1 MFEVVLSIKI
11 NMAQFRD
18 GIRQKVVQIQEAT
31 RPAAQAGAQVL
42 YDAARMNAR
51 TQVMTSLK
59 AHWFYGTN
67 QKYLFQPETL
77 IKSIYQVHSKR
88 NSSAGRETYHVSY
101 NMTKCPYAH
110 MVEFG
115 HKIVV
120 KKKGVLVDTGKRA
133 LAHSF
138 IGKALH
144 EQSEAAYQAMKQE
157 FTDRMNK

>member
-1 MFEVVLSIKI
+1 MIKI
-11 NMAQFRD
+11 YINQFRE
-18 GIRQKVVQIQEAT
+18 GMHQKVIQIQAAT

-42 YDAARMNAR
+42 YDAVKMNTR

-67 QKYLFQPETL
+67 QKYLFDPGTL
-77 IKSIYQVHSKR
+77 QASIYQVHSKR
-88 NSSAGRETYHVSY
+88 NSGPGKDTYHISY
-101 NMTKCPYAH
+101 NMQKCPYAH

-120 KKKGVLVDTGKRA
+120 KKQGVLVDTGKRA

-138 IGKALH
+138 VGKALH
-144 EQSEAAYQAMKQE
+144 EKRDEAFQAMKEE
-157 FTDRMNK
+157 FTKRISE

>member
-1 MFEVVLSIKI
+1 
-11 NMAQFRD
+11 MAQFRD

-42 YDAARMNAR
+42 YDAARMNAP
-51 TQVMTSLK
+51 SSK
-59 AHWFYGTN
+59 KEHFFYGT
-67 QKYLFQPETL
+67 QFKVSGKKYLFLPGTL
-77 IKSIYQVHSKR
+77 RDSIYQVYSRR
-88 NSSAGRETYHVSY
+88 NSAPGKETYHVSY

-115 HKIVV
+115 
-120 KKKGVLVDTGKRA
+120 TSRA
-133 LAHSF
+133 VAHSF
-138 IGKALH
+138 IGKAIH

>member
-1 MFEVVLSIKI
+1 MSIKI

-18 GIRQKVVQIQEAT
+18 GMHQKVIQIQEAT

-59 AHWFYGTN
+59 AHWFYGTH
-67 QKYLFQPETL
+67 QKYLFEPGTL
-77 IKSIYQVHSKR
+77 LNSIYQVHSRR
-88 NSSAGRETYHVSY
+88 NSAPGKETYHVSY

-115 HKIVV
+115 
-120 KKKGVLVDTGKRA
+120 TSRA
-133 LAHSF
+133 VAHSF
-138 IGKALH
+138 IGKAIH